1 MNEETNRIPK
11 DTFEMGNYSQDPY
24 IGAIPSYSEE
34 EKINNIVGQI
44 DPQRILDNL
53 NHALKGEYYSKEE
66 GAWVKVGDEL
76 INDAGRGWIISFFTS
91 IMNNASTMGII
102 TEKQFSS
109 LMEGIINTVTREFRC
124 NLEKFGFVPPGP
136 GFKYGRYENKGTPD
150 TSRMSTISEM
160 IYQRAFIIYS
170 RSLNGSESKRVFGSL
185 RMSDNMGFGNAYQQ
199 PNTKKSWVSRVLGRG

>member
-1 MNEETNRIPK
+1 MRGDKIPQ
-11 DTFEMGNYSQDPY
+11 DYGGGDYNGSPSMGYV
-24 IGAIPSYSEE
+24 PSYSEE

-66 GAWVKVGDEL
+66 GTWLKVGDEL

-102 TEKQFSS
+102 DEKQFSY

-124 NLEKFGFVPPGP
+124 NLEKFGFVSPGK
-136 GFKYGRYENKGTPD
+136 GYEEGRYENKGSPN

-170 RSLNGSESKRVFGSL
+170 RSLKGSESQRIFKSL
-185 RMSDNMGFGNAYQQ
+185 SMSDNMGF
-199 PNTKKSWVSRVLGRG
+199 NTQMQMPKKNWISRIMGGK